1 MTPASVSSLDTS
13 SQQPPS
19 NTSAANLDS
28 KMDVKQ
34 QDEEEE
40 SDTGSC
46 SKGGKLSSLK
56 TEEKPVKLELKKED
70 CAGEGGKVVPME
82 TSTAAAAPTA
92 GIKTEDR
99 KPEVKKEVKDEEE
112 TSETA
117 APQAPSKKK
126 SEENF
131 YSFVSLNVAESQS
144 EEVKASQHVCL
155 LNSFTLFLP
164 PLYFFLLSVFKPEE
178 LRQAL
183 MPTLESLYRQD
194 PESLPF
200 RMPVDPQLLCIPVC
214 I

>member
-1 MTPASVSSLDTS
+1 
-13 SQQPPS
+13 
-19 NTSAANLDS
+19 
-28 KMDVKQ
+28 MDVKQ

-70 CAGEGGKVVPME
+70 CAGEGGKVVPMD
-82 TSTAAAAPTA
+82 TSTAAPTA

-126 SEENF
+126 SEKKLLLF
-131 YSFVSLNVAESQS
+131 SHPRYCWISPQV
-144 EEVKASQHVCL
+144 EVIAQQHVCFP
-155 LNSFTLFLP
+155 NS
-164 PLYFFLLSVFKPEE
+164 
-178 LRQAL
+178 
-183 MPTLESLYRQD
+183 
-194 PESLPF
+194 
-200 RMPVDPQLLCIPVC
+200 
-214 I
+214 

>member
-46 SKGGKLSSLK
+46 SKGGKLGSLK
-56 TEEKPVKLELKKED
+56 TEEKPVKLEMKKED

-82 TSTAAAAPTA
+82 TSTATPTA

-99 KPEVKKEVKDEEE
+99 KPEIKKEVKDEEE
-112 TSETA
+112 TSESATT
-117 APQAPSKKK
+117 QAPSKKK
-126 SEENF
+126 SEEKLLLF
-131 YSFVSLNVAESQS
+131 SCSQ
-144 EEVKASQHVCL
+144 C
-155 LNSFTLFLP
+155 
-164 PLYFFLLSVFKPEE
+164 
-178 LRQAL
+178 
-183 MPTLESLYRQD
+183 
-194 PESLPF
+194 
-200 RMPVDPQLLCIPVC
+200 C
-214 I
+214 